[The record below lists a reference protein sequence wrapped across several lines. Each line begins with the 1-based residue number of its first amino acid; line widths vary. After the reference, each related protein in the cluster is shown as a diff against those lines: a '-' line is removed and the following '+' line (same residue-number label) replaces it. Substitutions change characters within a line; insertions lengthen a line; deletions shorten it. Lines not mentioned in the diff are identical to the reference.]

1 MSTPF
6 SEISKLMQLE
16 MQQSDLYKEGKINT
30 DITLDIISDLIL
42 IGSNVD
48 FTTCRKNL
56 ELNTPYKDT
65 KINSIVDI
73 DKDELSIDITNID
86 ITMRD
91 SIVLYIN
98 DIEKN
103 DFTYTIDN
111 VLNTC
116 DISYA
121 FKANDNIDIVFIF
134 EGEFQ
139 EDLSFREKY
148 IIALSAYYHN
158 LNGKIQEENKLIK
171 QIGDKDYKIVRGNF
185 KDDLLALKN
194 SVWDNLRTYI
204 ITYERQTSTV
214 EDLM

>member
-30 DITLDIISDLIL
+30 DIALDIISDLIL

-73 DKDELSIDITNID
+73 DKDKLSIDITNID
-86 ITMRD
+86 MTMRD

-116 DISYA
+116 DISYN
-121 FKANDNIDIVFIF
+121 FKANDNIDIVFVF

-204 ITYERQTSTV
+204 IAYERQTSTV

>member
-6 SEISKLMQLE
+6 SDISKLMQLE

-30 DITLDIISDLIL
+30 DIALDIISDLIL
-42 IGSNVD
+42 IGASVD
-48 FTTCRKNL
+48 FATCNKKL
-56 ELNTPYKDT
+56 ELNTPYKDE
-65 KINSIVDI
+65 KINSIIDI
-73 DKDELSIDITNID
+73 DKNTLSIDITNID
-86 ITMRD
+86 ITMRNN
-91 SIVLYIN
+91 IVLYVN
-98 DIEKN
+98 DVEQT
-103 DFTYTIDN
+103 DFTYKIDN
-111 VLNTC
+111 TLNTC
-116 DISYA
+116 DVSYN
-121 FKANDNIDIVFIF
+121 FKANDNVEVVFIF

-171 QIGDKDYKIVRGNF
+171 QLGDKDYKIVRGNF

-204 ITYERQTSTV
+204 IAYERQTSTV

>member
-30 DITLDIISDLIL
+30 DIALDIISDLIL

-65 KINSIVDI
+65 KTNSIVDI
-73 DKDELSIDITNID
+73 DKDKLSIDITNID
-86 ITMRD
+86 MTMRD

-116 DISYA
+116 DINYN
-121 FKANDNIDIVFIF
+121 FKANDNVDIAFIF

-204 ITYERQTSTV
+204 IAYERQTSTV

>member
-1 MSTPF
+1 
-6 SEISKLMQLE
+6 MQLE

-30 DITLDIISDLIL
+30 DIALDIISDLIL

-56 ELNTPYKDT
+56 ELNTPYNDT
-65 KINSIVDI
+65 KINSIIDI
-73 DKDELSIDITNID
+73 DKDKLSIDITSID
-86 ITMRD
+86 MTMRD

-98 DIEKN
+98 NIERN

-116 DISYA
+116 DINYN
-121 FKANDNIDIVFIF
+121 FKANDNVDIAFIF

-204 ITYERQTSTV
+204 IAYERQTSTV